1 MPPKS
6 GRSSGHPSAYKSL
19 QETIKWVDLVI
30 EVLDARAPLSS
41 RHPNA
46 HEIFGHKP
54 RLVVLSKEDLADMA
68 KLNEWIPIMTVQ
80 DAAAEMPAASLSL
93 SLKTQKNRDKI
104 LHVALKLTEAKR
116 SALAKKGLLP
126 RPMRAVVV
134 GMPNVGKSS
143 LINWLI
149 GKSKAKVA
157 NKPGVTRGPQWVR
170 VHPQIELLDTPGFLP
185 PASFSEDV
193 RLKLSLLNLI
203 PETTYD
209 AEEVAR
215 HGLNLLKKV
224 YPSMVEQ
231 YMPGCELELASLEDI
246 ATIRHFLTH
255 GGKLDT
261 ARAASTF
268 LTDLRNGR
276 LGKITLDRAPQVL

>member
-1 MPPKS
+1 
-6 GRSSGHPSAYKSL
+6 
-19 QETIKWVDLVI
+19 
-30 EVLDARAPLSS
+30 
-41 RHPNA
+41 
-46 HEIFGHKP
+46 
-54 RLVVLSKEDLADMA
+54 
-68 KLNEWIPIMTVQ
+68 
-80 DAAAEMPAASLSL
+80 L
-93 SLKTQKNRDKI
+93 SLKTQKNRGRI
-104 LHVALKLTEAKR
+104 LDVALQLTEEKRAALKL
-116 SALAKKGLLP
+116 KGLLP

-149 GKSKAKVA
+149 GKNKAKAA

-170 VHPQIELLDTPGFLP
+170 VHPEIELLDTPGFLP
-185 PASFSEDV
+185 PASLTEDV

-209 AEEVAR
+209 AEEVSR
-215 HGLNLLKKV
+215 HGLNLLKKT
-224 YPSMVEQ
+224 YPTVVEQ
-231 YMPGCELELASLEDI
+231 YIPGCDLSTVCLEDV
-246 ATIRHFLTH
+246 ATLRHFLTH

-276 LGKITLDRAPQVL
+276 LGRITLDRAPQPL